1 MLNKSRPLSPHLQV
15 YRPQLTSILSIT
27 HRGTGMFL
35 AFSSPV
41 LVYWLWVIAAGAE
54 SYVAG
59 QAWLVSSLGRL
70 VLFFWSYSL
79 FYHLCN
85 GIRHLAW
92 DAGVG
97 LEIATL
103 YKSGWW
109 VVAMSFALTV
119 VAWIVGYA
127 SRGGAA

>member
-1 MLNKSRPLSPHLQV
+1 MLTKNRPLSPHLQV

-41 LVYWLWVIAAGAE
+41 LVYWLWAVAAGADTYA
-54 SYVAG
+54 SAQVLFG
-59 QAWLVSSLGRL
+59 SSLGR
-70 VLFFWSYSL
+70 VILFFWSYSL

-92 DAGVG
+92 DAGTG

-109 VVAMSFALTV
+109 VVALSFGLTV
-119 VAWIVGYA
+119 VTWMVGYA
-127 SRGGAA
+127 ARGGSG

>member
-1 MLNKSRPLSPHLQV
+1 MLTKNRPLSPHLQV
-15 YRPQLTSILSIT
+15 YRPQLTSLLSIT

-41 LVYWLWVIAAGAE
+41 LVYWLWAIAAGPETYA
-54 SYVAG
+54 SAQG
-59 QAWLVSSLGRL
+59 LLGSSLGR
-70 VLFFWSYSL
+70 VILFFWSYSL

-92 DAGVG
+92 DAGLG
-97 LEIATL
+97 LEITTL

-109 VVAMSFALTV
+109 VVAVSFGLTMV
-119 VAWIVGYA
+119 TWIIGYA
-127 SRGGAA
+127 ARGGSG